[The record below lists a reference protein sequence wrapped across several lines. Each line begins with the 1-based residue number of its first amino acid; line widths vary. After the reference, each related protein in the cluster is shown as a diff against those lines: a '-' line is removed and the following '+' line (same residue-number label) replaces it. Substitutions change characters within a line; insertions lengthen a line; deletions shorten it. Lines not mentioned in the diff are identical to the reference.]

1 MNRRTKVKKIGYITA
16 NTCGKLTRY
25 TAITSALFFV
35 GGLIASVAIDVCE
48 RREIKESF
56 NKVKK

>member
-1 MNRRTKVKKIGYITA
+1 MKRAKLKEAGYITA

-25 TAITSALFFV
+25 TAIASVIFFI
-35 GGLIASVAIDVCE
+35 GGLIGSLIVDGCE

-56 NKVKK
+56 KTKK

>member
-1 MNRRTKVKKIGYITA
+1 MKRAKLKKAGYITA

-25 TAITSALFFV
+25 TAIASAIFFV
-35 GGLIASVAIDVCE
+35 GGLIGSLIVDGCE

-56 NKVKK
+56 KTKK